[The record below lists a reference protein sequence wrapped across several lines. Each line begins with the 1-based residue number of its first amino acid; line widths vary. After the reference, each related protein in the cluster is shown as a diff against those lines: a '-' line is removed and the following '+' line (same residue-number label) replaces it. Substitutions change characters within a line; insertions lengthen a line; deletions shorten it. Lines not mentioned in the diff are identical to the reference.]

1 MALGGVGQFP
11 QRGDENDPRRG
22 RRRPIIRQ
30 EPILSRSEEAAQLA
44 AEEEYLQG
52 EVKKRINK
60 STNIKRIPPDIVT
73 TEEYASA
80 TEVPQGD
87 PKDLRPRTRNQGG
100 LKGLIEGRPLGIEEL
115 NLIDTNMT
123 KGRIPSNYYQQTEID
138 EVTGEEVPL
147 KVAIRNPEVKRST
160 DLKTASDLGNTRQ
173 NEIKRKKLTSDGEV
187 DPIYETLV
195 DNRRYG
201 ISPTA
206 GSLEDENKANYINY
220 QRDPE
225 EKKDGD
231 INPLNLVKT
240 VDRKKW
246 FIPEETVIR
255 AIPKDGQKKGR
266 IIGVNRDVAEK
277 QKVLTKNPGIDPT
290 IRIDASGEGEM
301 KQGELLGK
309 VAAQIL
315 NEAKTEL
322 IAFDSPNLRLLDPEE
337 KLAYNQQQGYDPKS
351 KEARNLVGIVIRP
364 KTVKVQGVGTR
375 TTQEVLPV
383 FDWVGA
389 EDQGKYRIGNPMS
402 RDVEYLRSQAH
413 RLGLAPT
420 TMKSPVKQKVGS
432 RWVAKRQT
440 ISMGDIRKVQQ
451 QGYVFRRL
459 DERGARAEMI
469 RPDGTK
475 TLLNLLPD
483 GSGYRIAD
491 SYRTYDT
498 GITQLLNQDRDSYA
512 RHVGEKATG
521 MNTIDFYHQLA
532 AGSFMV
538 EPKDGSRAAM
548 DNIADAVMTGKL
560 RTAKGV
566 VDVDPQEILK
576 RFKPGSAALQDLQ
589 STIRAR
595 SSNSRELDVIG
606 EAALTKKN
614 QAARELYENLSDYKV
629 KMGAAMPVDLGRELI
644 MAIGK
649 KYQIDPTEV
658 AMSLREAPLALDG
671 PDEGGKTE
679 IQEEERDRRTRR
691 RSSAE
696 DAQTDFSEAM
706 ANQMTIKDP
715 NKTHKADLESGWNL
729 SRGVNT
735 SRVLD
740 TKENPIIPAGSNAE
754 KYWVEKGYR
763 RGLGVPLEEGN
774 AEANRLRRAYQID
787 QESSNIPQTSS
798 INTANASQVN
808 APEKPLTPIDYKRAE
823 EAQRVANYQRVSAE
837 TEAVRARNTLLEG
850 LGTLDKDVGSPEYD
864 KAMNDIMQRL
874 LRRRR

>member
-22 RRRPIIRQ
+22 RRKAIIRQ
-30 EPILSRSEEAAQLA
+30 EPILSRSEEAAKLA
-44 AEEEYLQG
+44 REEEYLQD
-52 EVKKRINK
+52 EVKKRIK
-60 STNIKRIPPDIVT
+60 ESTNVRRIPPDIVT
-73 TEEYASA
+73 TDEYSSA

-100 LKGLIEGRPLGIEEL
+100 LKGLIEGRPLGVEKL

-138 EVTGEEVPL
+138 KVTGEEIPL
-147 KVAIRNPEVKRST
+147 EVAIRNPGVERRT
-160 DLKTASDLGNTRQ
+160 DLKTASDIGNTRQ
-173 NEIKRKKLTSDGEV
+173 NEIKRSQLKRGGEV
-187 DPIYETLV
+187 DPIYETLA
-195 DNRRYG
+195 DDRSYG
-201 ISPTA
+201 ISKSA
-206 GSLEDENKANYINY
+206 GSLEDESKANYINS
-220 QRDPE
+220 QRDPAE
-225 EKKDGD
+225 IKDGD
-231 INPLNLVKT
+231 INPLNLVQT
-240 VDRKKW
+240 RSRKKGW
-246 FIPEETVIR
+246 
-255 AIPKDGQKKGR
+255 IPKEIAIRGESGG
-266 IIGVNRDVAEK
+266 ISGVDMNVVDKEMP
-277 QKVLTKNPGIDPT
+277 KNPGIDPT
-290 IRIDASGEGEM
+290 IRIDAFGEGDME
-301 KQGELLGK
+301 QGERLGK
-309 VAAQIL
+309 VASQIL
-315 NEAKTEL
+315 REAKTEL
-322 IAFDSPNLRLLDPEE
+322 IEFDSPDLRLLKPEE
-337 KLAYNQQQGYDPKS
+337 QLAYIQQKGYNPKS
-351 KEARNLVGIVIRP
+351 KEAQNLIGIVIRP
-364 KTVKVQGVGTR
+364 KTVNVQGVGTR

-383 FDWVGA
+383 FNWNGA
-389 EDQGKYRIGNPMS
+389 EYQGKYRIGNPMS

-413 RLGLAPT
+413 RLGLVPT
-420 TMKSPVKQKVGS
+420 TQKSPIKK
-432 RWVAKRQT
+432 KKQT

-451 QGYVFRRL
+451 QGYTFKRL
-459 DERGARAEMI
+459 DDRGARAEMI

-498 GITQLLNQDRDSYA
+498 GITQLLNQPDDAYA
-512 RHVGEKATG
+512 RFIGEKATG
-521 MNTIDFYHQLA
+521 VNTIDFYHQLA
-532 AGSFMV
+532 GGSFME
-538 EPKDGSRAAM
+538 EPSDGSRAAM

-560 RTAKGV
+560 KTAKGV
-566 VDVDPQEILK
+566 VDIDPQEILK
-576 RFKPGSAALQDLQ
+576 RFKPGSAALQDLE
-589 STIRAR
+589 SAIRAK
-595 SSNSRELDVIG
+595 SAKSRELDIIG
-606 EAALTKKN
+606 ETSLTNKN
-614 QAARELYENLSDYKV
+614 KAARELYENLSDYKV

-658 AMSLREAPLALDG
+658 ATSLREAPLAVSATE
-671 PDEGGKTE
+671 EGGRTE
-679 IQEEERDRRTRR
+679 VQSEERERKTRR

-696 DAQTDFSEAM
+696 DASTDFSEAM

-715 NKTHKADLESGWNL
+715 NKTRKAELESGWNL
-729 SRGVNT
+729 SRGVDT
-735 SRVLD
+735 RRVLD
-740 TKENPIIPAGSNAE
+740 TKENPIIPAGSNAD

-808 APEKPLTPIDYKRAE
+808 APEKPLTPTDYKRAE
-823 EAQRVANYQRVSAE
+823 EAQRVANYQRVAAE
-837 TEAVRARNTLLEG
+837 TEAVGARNTLLEG